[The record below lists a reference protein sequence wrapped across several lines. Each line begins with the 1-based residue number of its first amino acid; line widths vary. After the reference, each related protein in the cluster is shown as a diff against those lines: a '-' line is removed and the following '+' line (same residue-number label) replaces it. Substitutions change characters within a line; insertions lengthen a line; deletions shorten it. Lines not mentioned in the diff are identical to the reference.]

1 MTYRFVDHTADMG
14 IEVEA
19 SSFEELL
26 AESLVALTDSL
37 TEVTDVRGLVE
48 RGVSLEAA
56 SREELL
62 VDWLNELVFLF
73 EVESMLFRRAELA
86 IAEKAGGWRLQA
98 VLWGEPYDAARHE
111 IKTLIKA
118 VTYHQLQVVWS
129 SRGWRARVI
138 FDL

>member
-1 MTYRFVDHTADMG
+1 MTYRFVEHTADMG

-19 SSFEELL
+19 TSFEELL

-37 TEVTDVRGLVE
+37 TDVTDVRALME

-86 IAEKAGGWRLQA
+86 IAERAGGWRLRRTD
-98 VLWGEPYDAARHE
+98 PRTAAPSPHRRPVPSACQRRIAHHHGPGRSRMRRDDRHP
-111 IKTLIKA
+111 
-118 VTYHQLQVVWS
+118 
-129 SRGWRARVI
+129 
-138 FDL
+138 